1 MDLTYFNQLLS
12 RKDVCQK
19 LSEENSTMTLI
30 LRFVGWLCM
39 FFGIYM
45 IFYPFILLIGYIP
58 LLGYIGAG
66 LLTIVA
72 FILSI
77 IFYLIFLVIAWM
89 FARPLLCLILTAVIG
104 LFILIFKLSSDKMF
118 SPPQADITQ
127 NNRTNL
133 NTNTNIRT
141 TFFQRVKNL

>member
-12 RKDVCQK
+12 RKDVCEK
-19 LSEENSTMTLI
+19 LSEENSTMTWI
-30 LRFVGWLCM
+30 LRFVGWFCM
-39 FFGIYM
+39 FLGIYM

-77 IFYLIFLVIAWM
+77 IFYLVFLVIAWM
-89 FARPLLCLILTAVIG
+89 FARPLLCLILAAVIG
-104 LFILIFKLSSDKMF
+104 FFILIFKLCSDKMF
-118 SPPQADITQ
+118 TPPQTDTTQ
-127 NNRTNL
+127 NNPSNV
-133 NTNTNIRT
+133 NSNTNIRT
-141 TFFQRVKNL
+141 IFFQKAKNL